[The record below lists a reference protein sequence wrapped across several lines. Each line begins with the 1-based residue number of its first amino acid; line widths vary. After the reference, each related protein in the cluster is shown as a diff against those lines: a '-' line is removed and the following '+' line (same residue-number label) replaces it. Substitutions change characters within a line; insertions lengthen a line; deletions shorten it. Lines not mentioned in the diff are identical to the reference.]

1 MVVLACLSSFL
12 ALLLGF
18 ILSVVAC
25 SETDPASGRPLVVL
39 LFAASLLVIQAILW
53 VRVGTLL

>member
-1 MVVLACLSSFL
+1 MVVLACIASFA

-18 ILSVVAC
+18 ILTAVAC
-25 SETDPASGRPLVVL
+25 SEAEPVSDRPLVVL
-39 LFAASLLVIQAILW
+39 LFAASLFTIQAILW

>member
-1 MVVLACLSSFL
+1 MVVLSCITSFA

-18 ILSVVAC
+18 ILSVLAC
-25 SETDPASGRPLVVL
+25 SETDPVSDRPLVVL
-39 LFAASLLVIQAILW
+39 LFAASLLTIQAILW